1 MFKMVA
7 TSFVLVAALI
17 LGTPASQAGELEV
30 KPIKSAETCSC
41 TARHEALIEMR
52 DYLKEMKEAQE
63 AEAAAVE
70 AGESE
75 TVVLEEEAQAG
86 S

>member
-7 TSFVLVAALI
+7 TSFVLVAAVI

-41 TARHEALIEMR
+41 KARHEAMMEFR

-63 AEAAAVE
+63 AE